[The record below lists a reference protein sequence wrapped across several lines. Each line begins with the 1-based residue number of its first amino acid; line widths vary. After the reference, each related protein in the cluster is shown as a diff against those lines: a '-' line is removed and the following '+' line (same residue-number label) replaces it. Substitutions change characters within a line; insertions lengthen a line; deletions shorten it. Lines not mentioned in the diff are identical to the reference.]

1 MLSKIEAGLQMPV
14 IRHDKRSATR
24 SPEKE
29 ERMVRRLSPGNYERS
44 KKEQERESKKT
55 SGQLGS
61 SVTNAAKES
70 NIETKTIKKKV
81 SSVKPCKIFFIH
93 YRIAELSCYLIYLCN
108 WHLFRIIP
116 APKIFLIVT
125 SNILTHAMEEKSRK
139 RNEKNLRSK
148 KFPRPTLRIQNL
160 EKMEM

>member
-55 SGQLGS
+55 SGQHGS

-81 SSVKPCKIFFIH
+81 SS
-93 YRIAELSCYLIYLCN
+93 E
-108 WHLFRIIP
+108 
-116 APKIFLIVT
+116 
-125 SNILTHAMEEKSRK
+125 
-139 RNEKNLRSK
+139 NLLRFCSFSK
-148 KFPRPTLRIQNL
+148 G
-160 EKMEM
+160 

>member
-1 MLSKIEAGLQMPV
+1 MPV

-44 KKEQERESKKT
+44 TKEQERESKKT

-81 SSVKPCKIFFIH
+81 SSENLLRFCSFSAELV
-93 YRIAELSCYLIYLCN
+93 ELSCYLI
-108 WHLFRIIP
+108 
-116 APKIFLIVT
+116 
-125 SNILTHAMEEKSRK
+125 
-139 RNEKNLRSK
+139 
-148 KFPRPTLRIQNL
+148 
-160 EKMEM
+160 

>member
-81 SSVKPCKIFFIH
+81 SSVKPCKNFFIH
-93 YRIAELSCYLIYLCN
+93 YRISRAILLLN
-108 WHLFRIIP
+108 
-116 APKIFLIVT
+116 IF
-125 SNILTHAMEEKSRK
+125 M
-139 RNEKNLRSK
+139 
-148 KFPRPTLRIQNL
+148 
-160 EKMEM
+160 